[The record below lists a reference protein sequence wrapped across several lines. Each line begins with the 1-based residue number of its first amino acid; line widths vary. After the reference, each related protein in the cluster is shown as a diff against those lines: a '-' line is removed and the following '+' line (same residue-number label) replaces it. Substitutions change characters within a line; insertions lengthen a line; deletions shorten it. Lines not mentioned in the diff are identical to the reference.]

1 MGSLGSGAYKN
12 LRRFCIKIFMKKIL
26 TSEEFRA
33 EAEASMLSTK
43 DAIVIFSG
51 FIKSSAVYWLKEHVN
66 DSVNVTLVGRFSAS
80 DLIKGASDLEVYSI
94 CKEHGWKVGILNN
107 LHSKVFIFDS
117 EHLMLGSANLTMRGL
132 SLQGYGNL
140 ELGTK
145 LVPSDEDLKRIES
158 MQEDVVWIDDDL
170 YEAMQKEI
178 DSFDIEEN
186 EQDTFSWSR
195 DLINKLQ
202 PSDPHLWVKDL
213 FHSNPKDFN
222 THAFR
227 DINNLVMQKSERV
240 IDLITKSITDLG
252 GEAELEE
259 IYLQVNKYRETPSP
273 SIRAR
278 IYEHS
283 SECDAYIKDNPDL
296 FISSDG
302 KGGGKWKIRKNIGLD
317 INSDVL
323 KDINLLENN
332 HNSLF
337 NYQNKTKAKNEIS
350 TLFMQT
356 KIFKWLLNLLKENED
371 YTHKNFGW
379 VTAQLHDALMDDP
392 APSRGGIKFFVDN
405 LFQWV
410 EAYGGDQIKM
420 THYEVTTGL
429 EIIKN
434 KGD

>member
-252 GEAELEE
+252 GEAELE
-259 IYLQVNKYRETPSP
+259 
-273 SIRAR
+273 
-278 IYEHS
+278 
-283 SECDAYIKDNPDL
+283 
-296 FISSDG
+296 
-302 KGGGKWKIRKNIGLD
+302 
-317 INSDVL
+317 
-323 KDINLLENN
+323 
-332 HNSLF
+332 
-337 NYQNKTKAKNEIS
+337 
-350 TLFMQT
+350 
-356 KIFKWLLNLLKENED
+356 
-371 YTHKNFGW
+371 
-379 VTAQLHDALMDDP
+379 
-392 APSRGGIKFFVDN
+392 
-405 LFQWV
+405 
-410 EAYGGDQIKM
+410 
-420 THYEVTTGL
+420 
-429 EIIKN
+429 
-434 KGD
+434 